1 MAKMVSLFKC
11 IRLRYEVHMKYVRDK
26 RAREDYVRE
35 EGYQEGLREARQ
47 EGLIQI
53 AQRMLAKGVPM
64 EDIIAYTGLTEDVIA
79 CAGLTDIQ
87 EEEKK

>member
-35 EGYQEGLREARQ
+35 EGLREGRQ
-47 EGLIQI
+47 ESLIQV
-53 AQRMLAKGVPM
+53 AQRMLANGAPM
-64 EDIIAYTGLTEDVIA
+64 EDIIAYTGLTEDVI
-79 CAGLTDIQ
+79 
-87 EEEKK
+87 EKLCCDNGFKKK

>member
-35 EGYQEGLREARQ
+35 EGLREGRQ
-47 EGLIQI
+47 ESLILV
-53 AQRMLAKGVPM
+53 AQRMLAKGMPM

>member
-35 EGYQEGLREARQ
+35 EGLREGRQ
-47 EGLIQI
+47 ESLIQV
-53 AQRMLAKGVPM
+53 AQRMLAKGMPM
-64 EDIIAYTGLTEDVIA
+64 EDIIAYTGLTEETI
-79 CAGLTDIQ
+79 
-87 EEEKK
+87 EKLNKGND

>member
-35 EGYQEGLREARQ
+35 EGLREGRQ
-47 EGLIQI
+47 ESLIQV
-53 AQRMLAKGVPM
+53 AQRMLAKGMPM